1 MSVDYEFKREVE
13 QAMRDDARLLA
24 ALRAL
29 LEQAWAF
36 VTAPETPEAA
46 TT

>member
-1 MSVDYEFKREVE
+1 MSVDNEFKREVE

-24 ALRAL
+24 AFRAL

-36 VTAPETPEAA
+36 VTAPEPVGEMA
-46 TT
+46 